1 VQGSIADGAEELLNP
16 ADEDRGIREY
26 LRSQPINPATFNT
39 RISPKDEMFLF
50 TLESTNGNR
59 HVSYLDYFTAGRR
72 NLDWVRQVVE
82 WYFGGFGNVSR
93 YLDFASGY
101 GRGVRYLSQA
111 MPPERIWACDIYAA
125 AMAFQRR
132 WHGVNAGVSVTDPDR
147 FPPEELASGPGFDCI
162 TAVSFFTHM
171 PQRTFARWLAKLYGL
186 VAPGGMMAF
195 SVHDMSLVAGIPG
208 YDATAD
214 FLFFPRSESKTLDG
228 EEYGGTYISEREL
241 MGIIREVLPPQ
252 VAVHRIPRGI
262 NFHQDIYIIAN
273 DPARDPSVLDFQH
286 HPQGWLEGFALQP
299 TDDLLVHGWAADPNP
314 GGRVEEVQVIVDGRI
329 VQRCRTN
336 VHRPDVAA
344 KIGPWA
350 KHSGFG
356 CRLEGGRYDL
366 DDVMLVR
373 AVSSRGLELVLYCD
387 TPATWLARPSQA
399 IAKRS
404 GP

>member
-1 VQGSIADGAEELLNP
+1 MHDHAEELLNP

-26 LRSQPINPATFNT
+26 LRSQPIDPAIFNA

-50 TLESTNGNR
+50 TLESTKGNR
-59 HVSYLDYFTAGRR
+59 HISYLDYFTAGRR

-101 GRGVRYLSQA
+101 GRGVRYLSQV

-125 AMAFQRR
+125 AMAFQQR
-132 WHGVNAGVSVTDPDR
+132 WHGVNAAVSVSDPDR

-171 PQRTFARWLAKLYGL
+171 PQRTFARWLVKLYGL
-186 VAPGGMMAF
+186 LTPGGMMAF
-195 SVHDMSLVAGIPG
+195 SVHDTSLVAGLPG

-228 EEYGGTYISEREL
+228 EEYGGTYISERAL
-241 MGIIREVLPPQ
+241 MGIIREVLPPH

-262 NFHQDIYIIAN
+262 SFYQDIYIIAN

-286 HPQGWLEGFALQP
+286 HPQGWFEGFVLQP
-299 TDDLLVHGWAADPNP
+299 TDDLLVRGWAADPNP
-314 GGRVEEVQVIVDGRI
+314 GSRVEEVQVIVDGRV
-329 VQRCRTN
+329 VQRCRAN
-336 VHRPDVAA
+336 VHRPDVGTV
-344 KIGPWA
+344 IGPFA
-350 KHSGFG
+350 EHSGFG
-356 CRLEGGRYDL
+356 CRLEGGRYNL
-366 DDVMLVR
+366 DEVMLVR

-387 TPATWLARPSQA
+387 TPANWLARSA
-399 IAKRS
+399 D
-404 GP
+404 